1 MVIKKEKESLKI
13 KDPFYGGKNKRK
25 KWIQDN
31 APCHCSL
38 DTRYFIKKS
47 HNIFTGYRFTVC
59 PPGGANL
66 ITKYNPNSKLKPYP
80 PDSPDFNP
88 CEYLFIIYQLKNE
101 VYYNYKRSK
110 DYNITSLRNCIENA
124 WEELPDERLLGA
136 FQKVWSKYARFY
148 RK

>member
-1 MVIKKEKESLKI
+1 MLGELRPNKKYSDPNTAPKVWSNTASWDSENYINFLKMVIKKEKESLKI
-13 KDPFYGGKNKRK
+13 KDPFYGGKRK

-47 HNIFTGYRFTVC
+47 HNICTGYRFAVC

-66 ITKYNPNSKLKPYP
+66 MTKYNPNSKLKPYP
-80 PDSPDFNP
+80 PNSPDFNP
-88 CEYLFIIYQLKNE
+88 CEYLFIIYQLRNE

-110 DYNITSLRNCIENA
+110 DYI
-124 WEELPDERLLGA
+124 
-136 FQKVWSKYARFY
+136 
-148 RK
+148 